1 MMKFQKDNL
10 KMTSIKTNNNQKNKD
25 QILKI
30 KK

>member
-1 MMKFQKDNL
+1 MKFQKDNL